1 MEQNTLPHDFE
12 NGDVVKARNFAGTVV
27 QITGR
32 QIHVENRDG
41 DVQVFDCGDLKYTC

>member
-1 MEQNTLPHDFE
+1 MEANTLPHDFE
-12 NGDVVKARNFAGTVV
+12 NGDVVKAGKFAGSVV

-41 DVQVFDCGDLKYTC
+41 DVKLFDCGDLKTTC